1 MNSEEYTSFSFRI
14 ERSALH
20 SVHFVSYFIEFNL
33 IFPSIDNLNIRKR
46 EIPEK
51 YFAAPSLRIHIRKA
65 GCIQLFQII
74 ISKGIFL
81 WMSFPLISGHYR
93 QHSQTSVLKRQ
104 QLYLQLVSYSY
115 KYKRFCHFYTALV
128 YSTSYILTPKK
139 SQRHFIWRKGAS
151 PERLQ

>member
-1 MNSEEYTSFSFRI
+1 MPCLNSEEYTSFSFRI

-20 SVHFVSYFIEFNL
+20 SVHSVSYFIEFNL
-33 IFPSIDNLNIRKR
+33 IFPSIDNLNIRKE

-81 WMSFPLISGHYR
+81 WMSFPFISSHYR

-115 KYKRFCHFYTALV
+115 KYKSFLPFLHGISLQHIIRF
-128 YSTSYILTPKK
+128 
-139 SQRHFIWRKGAS
+139 
-151 PERLQ
+151 

>member
-1 MNSEEYTSFSFRI
+1 MPCLNSEEYTSFSFRI

-20 SVHFVSYFIEFNL
+20 SVHSVSYFIEFNL
-33 IFPSIDNLNIRKR
+33 IFPSIDNLNIRKE

-81 WMSFPLISGHYR
+81 WMSFPFISSHYG
-93 QHSQTSVLKRQ
+93 QHSQTSVLKRR

-115 KYKRFCHFYTALV
+115 KYKSFCHFYTALV
-128 YSTSYILTPKK
+128 YSTS
-139 SQRHFIWRKGAS
+139 
-151 PERLQ
+151 